1 MLSRTKTATRQLGGL
16 ASRTGSKRT
25 ASPHFVAFSSSVVKK
40 RTASSF
46 ARGSYTPSIALA
58 ATANSLQ
65 PQRGLS
71 GTAVRRKGQVKPFV
85 LADIGEGITECEIV
99 KWLVEPGATIEE
111 FDPLVEVM
119 SDKAS
124 VEITSPFSGTVKS
137 LAGKAGDM
145 LKVGSTLCSIEVDGG
160 EAEDT
165 QEDLAAAVDL
175 SGSSKSPESRTVARA
190 EEAQASSPSPMEAS
204 PLEPPLERHIPAA
217 PSAAPTAPAREI
229 LATPGTRRFAMEKGV
244 DLASVTGTGRHGRI
258 MKEDILAA
266 AAASQSGSP
275 ASSTKISTSAPSSVP
290 QSSAPTSTTSVP
302 LSPIRRAMFR
312 AMSASLQIPHF
323 AYSDTIDV
331 TALERMRLSL
341 TGNIPI
347 RYRKT
352 LKPTDEATLTRLGA
366 WQTDQSSSQV
376 EPSKRF
382 DRLTM
387 LPFLLKGLSVAMQ
400 EHPLFTCSLSP
411 APSASSSSS
420 SSEEPSLVRRSSHD
434 ISVALSNPSAAGGL
448 FTPVLR
454 SVDTSTIF
462 DLASRLAHLQS
473 FLDPA
478 SSSPPKFPTEYSGAG
493 TLTLSNIGVVG
504 GKSTHPVVP
513 PTGQLAIGAMG
524 RMRVEPR
531 FVDEAGAKKV
541 AQGVAVA
548 EEVSLDALRVE
559 PRLVMDVTFSADH
572 RVVEGVELARLV
584 ETWKRIIEEPSRL
597 LS

>member
-1 MLSRTKTATRQLGGL
+1 M
-16 ASRTGSKRT
+16 
-25 ASPHFVAFSSSVVKK
+25 
-40 RTASSF
+40 
-46 ARGSYTPSIALA
+46 
-58 ATANSLQ
+58 
-65 PQRGLS
+65 
-71 GTAVRRKGQVKPFV
+71 
-85 LADIGEGITECEIV
+85 
-99 KWLVEPGATIEE
+99 
-111 FDPLVEVM
+111 
-119 SDKAS
+119 
-124 VEITSPFSGTVKS
+124 EITSPFSGTVTS

-175 SGSSKSPESRTVARA
+175 SGSSSSKAAAR
-190 EEAQASSPSPMEAS
+190 ETQTDTSSSSPMNAS
-204 PLEPPLERHIPAA
+204 PLEPPLERHIPA
-217 PSAAPTAPAREI
+217 SSSSSTPAREI

-244 DLASVTGTGRHGRI
+244 DLTTVTGTGRHGRI

-266 AAASQSGSP
+266 AAAKKDGANHAPVSSGAPSTSSSSSSS
-275 ASSTKISTSAPSSVP
+275 SSTTAATP
-290 QSSAPTSTTSVP
+290 PTTTTSVP

-341 TGNIPI
+341 TGNIPV

-352 LKPTDEATLTRLGA
+352 LKPADEATLTRLGP
-366 WQTDQSSSQV
+366 WQESSQV
-376 EPSKRF
+376 EPSKRL

-411 APSASSSSS
+411 APSASSAS
-420 SSEEPSLVRRSSHD
+420 SSEEPSMVRRPTHD

-454 SVDTSTIF
+454 SVDSSSIF

-473 FLDPA
+473 FLDPN
-478 SSSPPKFPTEYSGAG
+478 SSSPPKFPAEYSGAG

-531 FVDEAGAKKV
+531 FVDEAGAKKL
-541 AQGVAVA
+541 AQGAPA
-548 EEVSLDALRVE
+548 SEEVSLDALRVE
-559 PRLVMDVTFSADH
+559 PRLVMVS
-572 RVVEGVELARLV
+572 LARARFSLFASSV
-584 ETWKRIIEEPSRL
+584 PPSVTSWAPSERYPL
-597 LS
+597 EAAD

>member
-1 MLSRTKTATRQLGGL
+1 MRFPMIPFEVR
-16 ASRTGSKRT
+16 
-25 ASPHFVAFSSSVVKK
+25 SVLN
-40 RTASSF
+40 
-46 ARGSYTPSIALA
+46 YT
-58 ATANSLQ
+58 
-65 PQRGLS
+65 
-71 GTAVRRKGQVKPFV
+71 VRAHR
-85 LADIGEGITECEIV
+85 
-99 KWLVEPGATIEE
+99 
-111 FDPLVEVM
+111 

-124 VEITSPFSGTVKS
+124 VEITSPFSGTVTS

-175 SGSSKSPESRTVARA
+175 SGSSSSSSKTAAR
-190 EEAQASSPSPMEAS
+190 ETQTDTSTSSPMDAS
-204 PLEPPLERHIPAA
+204 PLEPPLERHVPA
-217 PSAAPTAPAREI
+217 SSSSSSSTPAREI

-244 DLASVTGTGRHGRI
+244 DLATVTGTGRHGRI

-266 AAASQSGSP
+266 ASGKDGATSTPVSSGAPSTSSSSPSSTAAASP
-275 ASSTKISTSAPSSVP
+275 
-290 QSSAPTSTTSVP
+290 PTTTTSVP

-341 TGNIPI
+341 TSNIPV

-352 LKPTDEATLTRLGA
+352 LKPADEATLTRLGA
-366 WQTDQSSSQV
+366 WQESSQV
-376 EPSKRF
+376 ESSKRF

-420 SSEEPSLVRRSSHD
+420 SEEPSLVRRSTHD

-454 SVDTSTIF
+454 SVDSSSIF

-473 FLDPA
+473 FLDPN
-478 SSSPPKFPTEYSGAG
+478 SSSPPKFPAEYSGAG

-531 FVDEAGAKKV
+531 FVDEAGAKKL
-541 AQGVAVA
+541 AQGVSAS

-559 PRLVMDVTFSADH
+559 PRLVMVS
-572 RVVEGVELARLV
+572 LARALFSLFAYSV
-584 ETWKRIIEEPSRL
+584 PPSVKSWAPAER
-597 LS
+597 

>member
-1 MLSRTKTATRQLGGL
+1 VRFPMIPFEVR
-16 ASRTGSKRT
+16 
-25 ASPHFVAFSSSVVKK
+25 SVLN
-40 RTASSF
+40 
-46 ARGSYTPSIALA
+46 YT
-58 ATANSLQ
+58 
-65 PQRGLS
+65 
-71 GTAVRRKGQVKPFV
+71 VRAHR
-85 LADIGEGITECEIV
+85 
-99 KWLVEPGATIEE
+99 
-111 FDPLVEVM
+111 

-124 VEITSPFSGTVKS
+124 VEITSPFSGTVTS

-175 SGSSKSPESRTVARA
+175 SGSSSSSSKTAAR
-190 EEAQASSPSPMEAS
+190 ETQTDTSTSSPMDAS
-204 PLEPPLERHIPAA
+204 PLEPPLERHVPA
-217 PSAAPTAPAREI
+217 SSSSSSSTPAREI

-244 DLASVTGTGRHGRI
+244 DLATVTGTGRHGRI

-266 AAASQSGSP
+266 ASGKDGATSTPVSSGAPSTSSSSPSSTAAASP
-275 ASSTKISTSAPSSVP
+275 
-290 QSSAPTSTTSVP
+290 PTTTTSVP

-341 TGNIPI
+341 TSNIPV

-352 LKPTDEATLTRLGA
+352 LKPADEATLTRLGA
-366 WQTDQSSSQV
+366 WQESSQV
-376 EPSKRF
+376 ESSKRF

-420 SSEEPSLVRRSSHD
+420 SEEPSLVRRSTHD

-454 SVDTSTIF
+454 SVDSSSIF

-473 FLDPA
+473 FLDPNA
-478 SSSPPKFPTEYSGAG
+478 SSPPKFPAEYSGAG

-531 FVDEAGAKKV
+531 FVDEAGAKKL
-541 AQGVAVA
+541 AQGVSAS

-559 PRLVMDVTFSADH
+559 PRLVMVS
-572 RVVEGVELARLV
+572 LARALFSLFAYSV
-584 ETWKRIIEEPSRL
+584 PPSVKSWAPAER
-597 LS
+597 

>member
-1 MLSRTKTATRQLGGL
+1 MRTHR
-16 ASRTGSKRT
+16 
-25 ASPHFVAFSSSVVKK
+25 
-40 RTASSF
+40 
-46 ARGSYTPSIALA
+46 
-58 ATANSLQ
+58 
-65 PQRGLS
+65 
-71 GTAVRRKGQVKPFV
+71 
-85 LADIGEGITECEIV
+85 
-99 KWLVEPGATIEE
+99 
-111 FDPLVEVM
+111 

-124 VEITSPFSGTVKS
+124 VEITSPFSGTVTS

-175 SGSSKSPESRTVARA
+175 SGSSSSKAAAR
-190 EEAQASSPSPMEAS
+190 ETQTDTSSSSPMNAS
-204 PLEPPLERHIPAA
+204 PLEPPLERHVPA
-217 PSAAPTAPAREI
+217 SSSSSTPAREI

-244 DLASVTGTGRHGRI
+244 DLATVTGTGRHGRI

-266 AAASQSGSP
+266 GAAKKDGASHAPVSSGAP
-275 ASSTKISTSAPSSVP
+275 STSSSS
-290 QSSAPTSTTSVP
+290 SSATTAATPPTTTTSVP

-341 TGNIPI
+341 TGNIPV

-352 LKPTDEATLTRLGA
+352 LKLADEATLTRLGA
-366 WQTDQSSSQV
+366 WQGSSQV

-420 SSEEPSLVRRSSHD
+420 SEEPSLVRRSTHD

-454 SVDTSTIF
+454 SVDSSSIF

-473 FLDPA
+473 FLDPN
-478 SSSPPKFPTEYSGAG
+478 SSSPPKFPAEYSGAG

-531 FVDEAGAKKV
+531 FVDEAGAKKL
-541 AQGVAVA
+541 AQGESAS

-559 PRLVMDVTFSADH
+559 PRLVMVS
-572 RVVEGVELARLV
+572 LARAVLALALSAL
-584 ETWKRIIEEPSRL
+584 SRQRL
-597 LS
+597 GTAERSYPKGKGLTKASFS

>member
-1 MLSRTKTATRQLGGL
+1 MRFPMIPFRV
-16 ASRTGSKRT
+16 R
-25 ASPHFVAFSSSVVKK
+25 SVLN
-40 RTASSF
+40 
-46 ARGSYTPSIALA
+46 YT
-58 ATANSLQ
+58 
-65 PQRGLS
+65 
-71 GTAVRRKGQVKPFV
+71 VRAHR
-85 LADIGEGITECEIV
+85 
-99 KWLVEPGATIEE
+99 
-111 FDPLVEVM
+111 

-124 VEITSPFSGTVKS
+124 VEITSPFSGTVTS

-175 SGSSKSPESRTVARA
+175 SGSSSSSKSAAR
-190 EEAQASSPSPMEAS
+190 ETQTDTSTSSPMDAS
-204 PLEPPLERHIPAA
+204 PLEPPLERHVPA
-217 PSAAPTAPAREI
+217 SSSSSSSTPAREI

-244 DLASVTGTGRHGRI
+244 DLATVTGTGRHGRI

-266 AAASQSGSP
+266 AANKDGATSTPVSSGAP
-275 ASSTKISTSAPSSVP
+275 STSPSTTAASP
-290 QSSAPTSTTSVP
+290 PTTTTSVP

-341 TGNIPI
+341 TSNIPV

-352 LKPTDEATLTRLGA
+352 LKSADEATLTRLGA
-366 WQTDQSSSQV
+366 WQELSQV

-411 APSASSSSS
+411 APSASSNS
-420 SSEEPSLVRRSSHD
+420 SSEEPSLVRRSTHD

-454 SVDTSTIF
+454 SVDSSSIF

-473 FLDPA
+473 FLDPN
-478 SSSPPKFPTEYSGAG
+478 SSSPPKFPAEYSGAG

-531 FVDEAGAKKV
+531 FVDEAGAKKL
-541 AQGVAVA
+541 AQGVSAS

-559 PRLVMDVTFSADH
+559 PRLVMVS
-572 RVVEGVELARLV
+572 LARALFSLFAYSV
-584 ETWKRIIEEPSRL
+584 PPSVKSWAPAER
-597 LS
+597 

>member
-1 MLSRTKTATRQLGGL
+1 MLICPCSTAR
-16 ASRTGSKRT
+16 AHR
-25 ASPHFVAFSSSVVKK
+25 
-40 RTASSF
+40 
-46 ARGSYTPSIALA
+46 
-58 ATANSLQ
+58 
-65 PQRGLS
+65 
-71 GTAVRRKGQVKPFV
+71 
-85 LADIGEGITECEIV
+85 
-99 KWLVEPGATIEE
+99 
-111 FDPLVEVM
+111 

-124 VEITSPFSGTVKS
+124 VEITSPFSGTVTS

-175 SGSSKSPESRTVARA
+175 SGSSTSKTGTRETQSD
-190 EEAQASSPSPMEAS
+190 ASSSPMNAS
-204 PLEPPLERHIPAA
+204 PLEPPLERHIPASSSSSS
-217 PSAAPTAPAREI
+217 PSTPAREI

-244 DLASVTGTGRHGRI
+244 DLATVTGTGRHGRI

-266 AAASQSGSP
+266 AAKQDGATP
-275 ASSTKISTSAPSSVP
+275 APVSNGAPSTSSS
-290 QSSAPTSTTSVP
+290 SSSSKTAASPPTTTTSVP

-341 TGNIPI
+341 TSNIPV

-352 LKPTDEATLTRLGA
+352 LKPADEATLTRLGA
-366 WQTDQSSSQV
+366 WQESSQV
-376 EPSKRF
+376 ESSKRF

-411 APSASSSSS
+411 APSASSSST
-420 SSEEPSLVRRSSHD
+420 SEEPSLVRRSTHD

-454 SVDTSTIF
+454 SVDSSSIF

-473 FLDPA
+473 FLDPN
-478 SSSPPKFPTEYSGAG
+478 SSSPPKFPAEYSGAG

-531 FVDEAGAKKV
+531 FVDETGAKKL
-541 AQGVAVA
+541 AQGVSAS

-559 PRLVMDVTFSADH
+559 PRLVMVSLARAVLALVLTALSHKRLGIAGRLAAGRQETDQSLSSQDVTFSADH